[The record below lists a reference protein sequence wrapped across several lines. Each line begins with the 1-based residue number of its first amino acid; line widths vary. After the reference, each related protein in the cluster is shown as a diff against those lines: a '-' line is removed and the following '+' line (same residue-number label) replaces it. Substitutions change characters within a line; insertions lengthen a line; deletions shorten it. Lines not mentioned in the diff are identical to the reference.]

1 MMRPTYRLRAAT
13 LDDVDALVHHRFAM
27 FTDMGITL
35 NEAVLE
41 PAFRAWL
48 ARLMP
53 DGIYRAWLAE
63 TEAGVV
69 VAGAGMTIIPWPPGP
84 RDPGDRVGFVYNVY
98 TEPAHRG
105 RGLARRIMTEI
116 HDWCR
121 QDGITSLA
129 LNASQAGEPLY
140 ASMGYMVTTS
150 PMMFFA
156 LP

>member
-1 MMRPTYRLRAAT
+1 MPVTYDLRPAT
-13 LDDVDALVHHRFAM
+13 FDDADALVHHRIAM
-27 FTDMGITL
+27 FIDMGLTFDETTL
-35 NEAVLE
+35 D
-41 PAFRAWL
+41 RA
-48 ARLMP
+48 
-53 DGIYRAWLAE
+53 YRAWLAKVMPE
-63 TEAGVV
+63 GTYRSWLAQTAKGDI
-69 VAGAGMTIIPWPPGP
+69 VAGGGITIIPWPPGP
-84 RDPGDRVGFVYNVY
+84 RYLGDRVGFVYNVY

-116 HDWCR
+116 HGWCR
-121 QDGITSLA
+121 AEGITSLA